1 MRKLYVGFFEKNN
14 FEICTFIYRKEGILL
29 LVYNL
34 DFKAGHVASSIGKSG
49 MFCRESRDLN
59 MAAIGDFIKQNLRQ
73 RG

>member
-34 DFKAGHVASSIGKSG
+34 KENNVATVHI
-49 MFCRESRDLN
+49 
-59 MAAIGDFIKQNLRQ
+59 
-73 RG
+73 